1 MRFFRSFSVLQ
12 CFPFFLFFS
21 IFGSC
26 ISVFSFSCF
35 SFLFEKV
42 KIRDCKYNGDE
53 GGKWW
58 ENLNEDDLC
67 FPRISLLIGLPW
79 NSSFFELPEQRQWSS
94 LRRGNDLTWSDF
106 WRGHALPHQPHPSPL
121 PPPQKSQLSSSRQHL
136 QPHHGFQYNIS
147 RYGGCRFYD
156 VELNERSQ
164 IMNFATSLSRFM
176 CPVLSII
183 SSLKSKNLCWWLSL

>member
-1 MRFFRSFSVLQ
+1 MRRPPDKTFGKWCWKRCNLQNALLPYFF
-12 CFPFFLFFS
+12 CIAMFS
-21 IFGSC
+21 IFIFLYFSVYLVPVFLF
-26 ISVFSFSCF
+26 SVFPVSL
-35 SFLFEKV
+35 FLFEKV

-94 LRRGNDLTWSDF
+94 LMRGNDLTWSDF

-121 PPPQKSQLSSSRQHL
+121 PPPQKSQLSSLRQHL
-136 QPHHGFQYNIS
+136 EPHHGSQYNIS
-147 RYGGCRFYD
+147 RYGGVD
-156 VELNERSQ
+156 STL
-164 IMNFATSLSRFM
+164 
-176 CPVLSII
+176 
-183 SSLKSKNLCWWLSL
+183 